1 MYLYL
6 NNQGVI
12 IDIVE
17 DFKPVRKNKNGITVF
32 CSMDDAEGYIGSDD
46 QIYAKLGVNL
56 IPAYTDIIRVV
67 MTDVPEEVVRL
78 AFKYIDGEFIP
89 NEDTI
94 ILGEKALS
102 ESAAEQRADIDYI
115 AMETGVEL

>member
-6 NNQGVI
+6 NYQGVI

-17 DFKPVRKNKNGITVF
+17 DFKPVKKNKNGITVF
-32 CSMDDAEGYIGSDD
+32 CGMDDAEGYIGSDN
-46 QIYAKLGVNL
+46 QIYAKSGANL
-56 IPAYTDIIRVV
+56 IPAYTDILSVV
-67 MTDVPEEVVRL
+67 MTDVPEEVVPL
-78 AFKYIDGEFIP
+78 AFKYIGGEFVP

-94 ILGEKALS
+94 ILDGKALS
-102 ESAAEQRADIDYI
+102 KSAAEQRADIDYI

>member
-46 QIYAKLGVNL
+46 QIYAKSGVNL

-89 NEDTI
+89 NEDTV
-94 ILGEKALS
+94 ILDEKALS